1 MDLNSIL
8 PLLMRKD
15 ADKSQLLSALMC
27 EEASGVQQQ
36 TGEIMQL
43 MNLMNT
49 SRPKPTGLAP
59 IRDIAS
65 NEILGA
71 LLKYFSRPQNTRS
84 HT

>member
-15 ADKSQLLSALMC
+15 ADKSQLLSALMPQN
-27 EEASGVQQQ
+27 EK

-43 MNLMNT
+43 MNLMNNA
-49 SRPKPTGLAP
+49 RPKPTGLAP

>member
-15 ADKSQLLSALMC
+15 ADKSQLLSALMPQN
-27 EEASGVQQQ
+27 EK

>member
-15 ADKSQLLSALMC
+15 ADKSQLLSALMPQN
-27 EEASGVQQQ
+27 EK

-49 SRPKPTGLAP
+49 SRSKPTGLAP

>member
-15 ADKSQLLSALMC
+15 ADKSQLLSALMPKN
-27 EEASGVQQQ
+27 EK

-71 LLKYFSRPQNTRS
+71 LLKYFSRPQNTQI
-84 HT
+84 